1 MTLVRQLS
9 ECRRSLGLDKEV
21 KNPLNLGWEWWCKLG
36 LDPGGVDLVEV
47 VIPAWQ
53 AAGMFEGE
61 KEIVERE
68 VSVLSRI
75 DVCSVVEW
83 F

>member
-1 MTLVRQLS
+1 M
-9 ECRRSLGLDKEV
+9 
-21 KNPLNLGWEWWCKLG
+21 G

-47 VIPAWQ
+47 VILPWQ